1 MHAEH
6 VNGTFTSEKY
16 LSRNESRA
24 AHAIVANVKPQVRGW
39 IHAKPWQDREW
50 FEQWCWREGRPGAAN
65 YKKELRFL
73 LPTEMGR
80 AARAAWDEIVAEVL

>member
-24 AHAIVANVKPQVRGW
+24 ARAIVANVKPQVRGW

-50 FEQWCWREGRPGAAN
+50 FAMVLARGAAGSGQLQ
-65 YKKELRFL
+65 KRITI
-73 LPTEMGR
+73 PTTDRDGPSSPR
-80 AARAAWDEIVAEVL
+80 RVG